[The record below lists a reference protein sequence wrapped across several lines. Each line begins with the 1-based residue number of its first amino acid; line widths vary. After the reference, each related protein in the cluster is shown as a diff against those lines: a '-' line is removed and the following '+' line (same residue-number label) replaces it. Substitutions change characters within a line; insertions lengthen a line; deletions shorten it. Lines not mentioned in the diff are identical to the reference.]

1 MKALQESAR
10 VIRNERITERLWWCT
25 YESPGIAATARAGQ
39 FAHALCGDPL
49 SYDPMLRRPL
59 SFSRVDPARGR
70 IAFLIDVVGRGTDWL
85 VRQDP
90 GTEIDLMGPLGT
102 WFEWQPQATRALL
115 VGGGI
120 GLAPLLVLA
129 DAAAAAGVE
138 ATILCGARDAGG
150 LTPTDWIPESA
161 TYRTA
166 TDDGSEGHAGV
177 ITDLVPD
184 WWDWAQQVFVCG
196 PTPML
201 QAMSNLSGSLGSR
214 LGQRPVFA
222 SLEARMGCAMG
233 VCYSCVVR
241 TAHGV
246 KRVCRDGPV
255 FRQDTLSWEW
265 SHD

>member
-1 MKALQESAR
+1 
-10 VIRNERITERLWWCT
+10 
-25 YESPGIAATARAGQ
+25 
-39 FAHALCGDPL
+39 
-49 SYDPMLRRPL
+49 ML
-59 SFSRVDPARGR
+59 
-70 IAFLIDVVGRGTDWL
+70 
-85 VRQDP
+85 
-90 GTEIDLMGPLGT
+90 GPLGT

-129 DAAAAAGVE
+129 DDAAAAGVE